1 MTEHPLLQFLKSTLR
16 HWWALMSCAAFT
28 FLGIWTA
35 YANKGRE
42 WILWSSFLLA
52 IAFLMI
58 AAYRT
63 WLAEHR
69 QLLTTSQTA
78 DATIRGLKEE
88 LARKHP
94 YDEQAEGIVRKAISK
109 LGDAE
114 VRFLAWL
121 LTVDRPGQGQVQGQ
135 GFRGVPESILEKTSL
150 LLIGFQPICPGNGL
164 VEMDRIYYINPKSEQ
179 AIKNVLYPLPKR

>member
-1 MTEHPLLQFLKSTLR
+1 MTGHPLLQFLKSILK

-42 WILWSSFLLA
+42 WVLWSSFLLG
-52 IAFLMI
+52 IVFLMI
-58 AAYRT
+58 AAYRA

-78 DATIRGLKEE
+78 DASIRGLKEE

-94 YDEQAEGIVRKAISK
+94 YDEQAEAAVRKAISK
-109 LGDAE
+109 LGDTE
-114 VRFLAWL
+114 
-121 LTVDRPGQGQVQGQ
+121 
-135 GFRGVPESILEKTSL
+135 
-150 LLIGFQPICPGNGL
+150 
-164 VEMDRIYYINPKSEQ
+164 
-179 AIKNVLYPLPKR
+179 